1 MKKTYL
7 LLLFTAIFAVVGLS
21 SCLKDEPN
29 NVPEVVLP
37 SATELKLAASQLV
50 GKYDGMLN
58 SYIPLGQYYTKVDST
73 QTQWEMTDTTLIVK
87 SFPAKFLARNI
98 VNDSLKKAVEA
109 LPNQTLTCA
118 IRVFDIN
125 PTLFYVQP
133 QSINLGH
140 VKYEG
145 KEHEVSINFAF
156 FPNFT
161 YGGYVQSTK
170 TMTVRFMEQ
179 SLLVDGELQRAGLND
194 YGYFYITTN
203 K

>member
-21 SCLKDEPN
+21 SCLKDDHN
-29 NVPEVVLP
+29 DVPEVVLP
-37 SATELKLAASQLV
+37 SATELKLAASQLI
-50 GKYDGMLN
+50 GNYDGMLN

-133 QSINLGH
+133 QSINLGR

-145 KEHEVSINFAF
+145 KDHDVVINFAF

-161 YGGYVQSTK
+161 YGGYVPSTK

-179 SLLVDGELQRAGLND
+179 SLRVDGELQRAGLKD
-194 YGYFYITTN
+194 YGYFFITSN